1 MPVFQ
6 NDSTSRLRDSE
17 LWCREQRSDLFA
29 RQATALDQAAA
40 RHRAEQEVKRVSLA
54 S

>member
-1 MPVFQ
+1 
-6 NDSTSRLRDSE
+6 
-17 LWCREQRSDLFA
+17 LFA